1 MIDKLLE
8 ESDTRMNQ
16 LIEHLKLELG
26 KLSTGRASLALLDG
40 LKVDYYGTPT
50 LLSQVATLGVPD
62 SSTITIQPW
71 ESSLLKS
78 IEKAIQSSMLG
89 LNPANDG
96 SVVRLKI
103 PPLTGERRDQIIKIL
118 KKYEEESKVAIRNV
132 RREFNDKIKKL
143 EKEKVPK
150 DDCRKGQ
157 EKLQKITDE
166 HINMVNQIAQAKE
179 ESIRTT

>member
-8 ESDTRMNQ
+8 ESGIMMNHS
-16 LIEHLKLELG
+16 IEHLKQELG

-50 LLSQVATLGVPD
+50 PLSQVATLGVPD

-71 ESSLLKS
+71 ESSLLKA
-78 IEKAIQSSMLG
+78 IEKAIQSSTLG

-96 SVVRLKI
+96 NVIRLNI
-103 PPLTGERRDQIIKIL
+103 PLLTGERREQIIKIL
-118 KKYEEESKVAIRNV
+118 KKYEEECKVAIRNV

-143 EKEKVPK
+143 EKEKVPQ

-166 HINMVNQIAQAKE
+166 HINLVSQIAQAKE
-179 ESIRTT
+179 ASIRET